1 VAGGKERGKMN
12 KLLTV
17 AIAVGLLLI
26 SMAVNA
32 QSEGSGTQV
41 PPVAQT
47 LVREGD
53 FAVKL
58 VDTLKIGRAENETE
72 AESILASAGIAPR
85 NGWIADYPVTPDI
98 IGELQN
104 AIGEAADSGRLA
116 MERNEAVRL
125 FQDVTA
131 QAGIPVVADTQD
143 EYPGDV
149 DARNY
154 AGPPD
159 PSVINNYYHNEG
171 PPVITYYPPPWDYD
185 YMYAWVPS
193 PFWCSGFFFPGFY
206 ALHDFHK
213 VIIVNKRVIVVT
225 NHFRDHR
232 NRRVFR
238 IDPERRHFREDH
250 GVVRGISPR
259 GGFDS
264 AEARNGASSIFDR
277 SRERT
282 RPGNLGR
289 TRVERGPTDRN
300 PISPRSGGSAEKQ
313 TSNNNE
319 RKLSISN
326 SRTGNQARPPTIDH
340 RISRVPAEIP
350 SRDMT
355 GRTFN
360 RPDST
365 DRRNEMKDH
374 RPPASEVRPFS
385 PPTSGRERSFT
396 PPMQSQG
403 RSFSLPPV
411 MGKGLTEAPQGR
423 TGRNSGFGHGIF

>member
-1 VAGGKERGKMN
+1 MN

-32 QSEGSGTQV
+32 QSEGTGTQV

-58 VDTLKIGRAENETE
+58 VDTLKIGKAENEAD

-116 MERNEAVRL
+116 MNGSEATKAL
-125 FQDVTA
+125 QNLADEL
-131 QAGIPVVADTQD
+131 GLPVLADTSGNYGGNEPPRTYG
-143 EYPGDV
+143 EYS
-149 DARNY
+149 N
-154 AGPPD
+154 
-159 PSVINNYYHNEG
+159 PSVINNYYYEEG
-171 PPVITYYPPPWDYD
+171 PPVVTYYPPPWDYT
-185 YMYAWVPS
+185 YLYAWVPY
-193 PFWCSGFFFPGFY
+193 PFWCSGFFFPGFFV
-206 ALHDFHK
+206 LNDFD
-213 VIIVNKRVIVVT
+213 IVVGNHHGHHRHHIT

-232 NRRVFR
+232 NGRVFR
-238 IDPERRHFREDH
+238 IDPVRRHFGEDH

-259 GGFDS
+259 RGFDS
-264 AEARNGASSIFDR
+264 AGAKNGASSIFDR

-282 RPGNLGR
+282 RPGNLGK
-289 TRVERGPTDRN
+289 TRVERGLIDRN
-300 PISPRSGGSAEKQ
+300 PISPRSGGSTEKQ
-313 TSNNNE
+313 TSNNSE
-319 RKLSISN
+319 GKPSISN
-326 SRTGNQARPPTIDH
+326 SRTGNQARPPTIDR
-340 RISRVPAEIP
+340 RISRVPAETP

-360 RPDST
+360 RPGST
-365 DRRNEMKDH
+365 DRRSEMKDH
-374 RPPASEVRPFS
+374 RPPASEMRSFS

-403 RSFSLPPV
+403 RSFSPPPV
-411 MGKGLTEAPQGR
+411 VGRGLTQAPQGMSH
-423 TGRNSGFGHGIF
+423 GRSVGFGRGVF

>member
-1 VAGGKERGKMN
+1 MN
-12 KLLTV
+12 KLLMV

-32 QSEGSGTQV
+32 QSEGTGTQV

-131 QAGIPVVADTQD
+131 QAGVPVVADAQD

-206 ALHDFHK
+206 VLHDFHK
-213 VIIVNKRVIVVT
+213 VIIVNKRIIVVT
-225 NHFRDHR
+225 NHIRDHR

-259 GGFDS
+259 RGFDS
-264 AEARNGASSIFDR
+264 AGAKNGASSIFDR

-282 RPGNLGR
+282 RPGNLAR
-289 TRVERGPTDRN
+289 TRVERRPIDRN
-300 PISPRSGGSAEKQ
+300 PVSPRSGGSAEKQ
-313 TSNNNE
+313 TSNNSE
-319 RKLSISN
+319 GKPSISN
-326 SRTGNQARPPTIDH
+326 SRTGNQARPPTIDR
-340 RISRVPAEIP
+340 RISRVPAETG

-365 DRRNEMKDH
+365 YRRNEMNDH
-374 RPPASEVRPFS
+374 RPPATEMRPFS
-385 PPTSGRERSFT
+385 PPASGRERSFT

-403 RSFSLPPV
+403 RSFSPPPV
-411 MGKGLTEAPQGR
+411 VGRGLTEAPQGR